1 MSDYKSLYYEL
12 FNQVSDVITMLKTA
26 QQECES
32 MFIDGAEGDASRP
45 DRQVEMKGKG
55 AE

>member
-26 QQECES
+26 QQECED
-32 MFIDGAEGDASRP
+32 MFIDGAQGDALRP
-45 DRQVEMKGKG
+45 